1 MNIIIYIQSDIIVNV
16 HSYFYMPLCRYEL
29 MAEAYLNAV
38 VLEAK
43 DYTGVWLRAQQ
54 RYLTLLPVNFYKTTQ
69 DYMRYKTTVG
79 TFFVEVFYEYSFFL
93 YFKTP
98 KNKMKC
104 TGIFELKVKSLH
116 IFHRVIW
123 STFCSSQMLH
133 LKCEGYV
140 LHTKSHHAIS
150 IRAAYA
156 MGR

>member
-16 HSYFYMPLCRYEL
+16 HSFFYMPLCRYEL

-43 DYTGVWLRAQQ
+43 DYTGVWLLAQQ

-79 TFFVEVFYEYSFFL
+79 AFFVEVFYEYYFFL

-104 TGIFELKVKSLH
+104 TGIFELKVKSLD
-116 IFHRVIW
+116 IF
-123 STFCSSQMLH
+123 TELYGLH
-133 LKCEGYV
+133 FVSFKCY
-140 LHTKSHHAIS
+140 T
-150 IRAAYA
+150 
-156 MGR
+156 